1 MKSIA
6 PPSPVLLALEGR
18 TWFELAALIPA
29 LPALSGAPGGDGHPV
44 LVLPG
49 FLADDRST
57 RTLRWFLRRRGYHA
71 HAWRLGRN
79 RGPTPGTVTG
89 LVARL
94 EAIHRRHGRTVSLV
108 GWSLGGIYARELA
121 RAFPARVRC
130 VITLASPFRDPLATN
145 VARLARLG
153 LGPHPAGDSVPYER
167 LRAPLPVPATS
178 SYSETDGIVAW
189 QSCLDEEGPRAENL
203 AVRSSHCGMG
213 HHPTV
218 LLAIADRLAQPE
230 GSWRP
235 FEPRSSPWWPFTPR
249 VDARA
254 AVPPGQSGS
263 IRRGG

>member
-1 MKSIA
+1 MPAAEPLA
-6 PPSPVLLALEGR
+6 PPSPLFLALEGR
-18 TWFELAALIPA
+18 AWLELAALVPA
-29 LPALSGAPGGDGHPV
+29 LPALARAPNGDGHPV

-57 RTLRWFLRRRGYHA
+57 RALRWFLRDRGYHA

-79 RGPTPGTVTG
+79 VGPTPDTVQG

-94 EAIHRRHGRTVSLV
+94 GALHDRHDRKLSVI

-121 RAFPARVRC
+121 RAFPDKIRQ
-130 VITLASPFRDPLATN
+130 VITLASPFRDPEATN

-153 LGPHPAGDSVPYER
+153 FGPRPASRPTVPRER
-167 LRAPLPVPATS
+167 LRAPLSVPVTS
-178 SYSETDGIVAW
+178 FYSETDGIVAW
-189 QSCLDEEGPRAENL
+189 QSCLDDESPQSENL

-230 GSWRP
+230 GSWRRYVP
-235 FEPRSSPWWPFTPR
+235 ERSTWWPFAPSAHR
-249 VDARA
+249 PAPVF
-254 AVPPGQSGS
+254 
-263 IRRGG
+263 